1 MFSGIGIWEVVLVI
15 VVILIVLGPQ
25 RLPEI
30 ARKLG
35 QAIRSLRKASSDL
48 TTAMSRELELTDNN
62 PPKTGV
68 KEEKPEN
75 PSSVTNTVQ
84 SEKQEKSSKDP
95 GKAPPA
101 K

>member
-1 MFSGIGIWEVVLVI
+1 MFSGIGLWEVVIVI

-25 RLPEI
+25 RLPEM

-35 QAIRSLRKASSDL
+35 QAVRTLRKTSSDL
-48 TTAMSRELELTDNN
+48 TTAMSRELEFTDNN
-62 PPKTGV
+62 PPKKGV
-68 KEEKPEN
+68 KEESTENSLSATSKVPPETEEN
-75 PSSVTNTVQ
+75 PSA
-84 SEKQEKSSKDP
+84 DP